1 LKKDHSLVIT
11 LEDGIVEGG
20 FGQKVASYYGP
31 SDMKVKNF
39 GLKKEFYDRYDPE
52 ELLREVSMT
61 PEQITFCLKSMEK
74 LMDAGKKEA

>member
-1 LKKDHSLVIT
+1 MIT

-52 ELLREVSMT
+52 ELQGEISMT
-61 PEQITFCLKSMEK
+61 PEQITFFLKSMEK
-74 LMDAGKKEA
+74 LVDAGKREA